1 MKKIVLATCL
11 AAFALVTGPVMAQ
24 SKGEADPAQ
33 SKAAPATPSTKAE
46 KAEAKEKR
54 KASGKEVA
62 KTGTKSDEKGNM
74 STGTAKSATKEQ
86 KAEAKTT
93 RKVSAADSVK
103 KGEIPKGEAG
113 PTK

>member
-1 MKKIVLATCL
+1 MNKVVLAVSL
-11 AAFALVTGPVMAQ
+11 AVAQLLAVNAIAQ

-33 SKAAPATPSTKAE
+33 SKAAPAAPATKAE
-46 KAEAKEKR
+46 KAAAKEQR
-54 KASGKEVA
+54 KATGKEVS
-62 KTGTKSDEKGNM
+62 KTATMSDEKDNA
-74 STGTAKSATKEQ
+74 SKGTAKSATKEQ
-86 KAEAKTT
+86 KADAKAT

>member
-1 MKKIVLATCL
+1 MNKVVLAVSL
-11 AAFALVTGPVMAQ
+11 AMAQLLAVNAIAQ

-33 SKAAPATPSTKAE
+33 SKAAPAAPATKAE
-46 KAEAKEKR
+46 KAAAKEQR
-54 KASGKEVA
+54 KAEGKKVKAETPGA
-62 KTGTKSDEKGNM
+62 ADPAGKSAGV
-74 STGTAKSATKEQ
+74 AKSATKEQ
-86 KAEAKTT
+86 KAEARAT